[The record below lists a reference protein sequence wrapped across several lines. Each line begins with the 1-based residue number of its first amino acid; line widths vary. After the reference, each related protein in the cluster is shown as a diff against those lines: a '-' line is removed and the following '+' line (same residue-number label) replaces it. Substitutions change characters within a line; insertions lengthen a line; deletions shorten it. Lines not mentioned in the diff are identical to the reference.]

1 MKLAFKIQYKG
12 THYSGF
18 QSQKNANSIQDEL
31 IRAFKQISVDNLQ
44 MNYSGRTDKGVH
56 ALGQVFDIVV
66 NQDRSDMQWINGLNS
81 NLPNDIS
88 VVDVDRVEDTFHS
101 RFDAIDRTYS
111 YLIFNSPSRNV
122 LLDDF
127 YYWEQSDLDIDKM
140 NEESQCLPNM
150 LSGQQLIEVEQVL
163 INNFPDK
170 VIILRLGGLIG
181 PDRHPIHR
189 LRMCSRIDAGLNPVN
204 LIHQIDVLAGLEK
217 VLLTQKKQHCYN
229 LVSPYHPIKED
240 YYSQLA
246 YQWKI
251 PPLKFDRQANYPKK
265 ISSNRFVSDYDFSF
279 IVEKLLI
286 E

>member
-18 QSQKNANSIQDEL
+18 QSQKNSNSIQDEL
-31 IRAFKQISVDNLQ
+31 IRAFKQISVDDLQ

-66 NQDRSDMQWINGLNS
+66 SQDRSDMQWINGLNS

-88 VVDVDRVEDTFHS
+88 VVGIDRVEDTFHS

-140 NEESQCLPNM
+140 NEESQCLIGKHNFSSFRSLSCGSNNPERDIKKIEINKLGNIIEIKITANAFLQNM
-150 LSGQQLIEVEQVL
+150 VRIIVGTLLEIGKDQIKTSLKEILESKDRNSAGIT
-163 INNFPDK
+163 INP
-170 VIILRLGGLIG
+170 RGLIFLG
-181 PDRHPIHR
+181 PNYENITK
-189 LRMCSRIDAGLNPVN
+189 LNPAKSP
-204 LIHQIDVLAGLEK
+204 LIRK
-217 VLLTQKKQHCYN
+217 
-229 LVSPYHPIKED
+229 
-240 YYSQLA
+240 
-246 YQWKI
+246 
-251 PPLKFDRQANYPKK
+251 
-265 ISSNRFVSDYDFSF
+265 
-279 IVEKLLI
+279 
-286 E
+286 

>member
-66 NQDRSDMQWINGLNS
+66 SQDRSDMQWINGLNS

-88 VVDVDRVEDTFHS
+88 IVGVDRVEDTFHS

-140 NEESQCLPNM
+140 NEESQCLIGKHNFSSFRSLSCGSNNPERDIKKIEINKFGNIIEITITANAFLQNM
-150 LSGQQLIEVEQVL
+150 VRIIVGTLLEIGKDQIKTSLKEILESKDRNSAGIT
-163 INNFPDK
+163 INP
-170 VIILRLGGLIG
+170 RGLIFLG
-181 PDRHPIHR
+181 PNYENTTK
-189 LRMCSRIDAGLNPVN
+189 LNPAKSP
-204 LIHQIDVLAGLEK
+204 LIRI
-217 VLLTQKKQHCYN
+217 
-229 LVSPYHPIKED
+229 
-240 YYSQLA
+240 
-246 YQWKI
+246 
-251 PPLKFDRQANYPKK
+251 
-265 ISSNRFVSDYDFSF
+265 
-279 IVEKLLI
+279 
-286 E
+286 

>member
-66 NQDRSDMQWINGLNS
+66 SQDRSDMQWINGLNS

-140 NEESQCLPNM
+140 NEESQCLIGKHNFSSFRSLSCGSNNPERDIKKIEINKLENIVEIKITANAFLQNM
-150 LSGQQLIEVEQVL
+150 VRIIVGTLLEIGKDQIKTSIREILESKDRNSAGIT
-163 INNFPDK
+163 INP
-170 VIILRLGGLIG
+170 RGLIFLG
-181 PDRHPIHR
+181 PNYENITK
-189 LRMCSRIDAGLNPVN
+189 LNPAKSP
-204 LIHQIDVLAGLEK
+204 LIRI
-217 VLLTQKKQHCYN
+217 
-229 LVSPYHPIKED
+229 
-240 YYSQLA
+240 
-246 YQWKI
+246 
-251 PPLKFDRQANYPKK
+251 
-265 ISSNRFVSDYDFSF
+265 
-279 IVEKLLI
+279 
-286 E
+286 

>member
-66 NQDRSDMQWINGLNS
+66 SQDRSDMQWINGLNS

-140 NEESQCLPNM
+140 NEESQCLIGKHNFSSFRSLSCGSNNPERDIKKIEINKLGNIIEITITANAFLQNM
-150 LSGQQLIEVEQVL
+150 VRIIVGTLLEIGKDQIKTSLREILESKDRNSAGIT
-163 INNFPDK
+163 INP
-170 VIILRLGGLIG
+170 RGLIFLG
-181 PDRHPIHR
+181 PNYENTTK
-189 LRMCSRIDAGLNPVN
+189 LNPAKSP
-204 LIHQIDVLAGLEK
+204 LIRI
-217 VLLTQKKQHCYN
+217 
-229 LVSPYHPIKED
+229 
-240 YYSQLA
+240 
-246 YQWKI
+246 
-251 PPLKFDRQANYPKK
+251 
-265 ISSNRFVSDYDFSF
+265 
-279 IVEKLLI
+279 
-286 E
+286 

>member
-1 MKLAFKIQYKG
+1 LKLAFKIQYKG

-66 NQDRSDMQWINGLNS
+66 SQDRSDMQWINGLNS

-140 NEESQCLPNM
+140 NEESQCLIGKHNFSSFRSLSCGSNNPERDIKKIEINKLGNIIEIKITANAFLQNM
-150 LSGQQLIEVEQVL
+150 VRIIVGTLLEIGKDQIKTSLREILESKDRNSAGIT
-163 INNFPDK
+163 INP
-170 VIILRLGGLIG
+170 RGLIFLG
-181 PDRHPIHR
+181 PNYENITK
-189 LRMCSRIDAGLNPVN
+189 LNPAKSP
-204 LIHQIDVLAGLEK
+204 LIRI
-217 VLLTQKKQHCYN
+217 
-229 LVSPYHPIKED
+229 
-240 YYSQLA
+240 
-246 YQWKI
+246 
-251 PPLKFDRQANYPKK
+251 
-265 ISSNRFVSDYDFSF
+265 
-279 IVEKLLI
+279 
-286 E
+286 

>member
-56 ALGQVFDIVV
+56 ALGQVFDVV
-66 NQDRSDMQWINGLNS
+66 VSQDRSDMQWINGLNS

-88 VVDVDRVEDTFHS
+88 VVDVERVEDTFHS

-140 NEESQCLPNM
+140 NEESQYLIGKHNFSSFRSLSCGSNNPERDIKKIEINKLGNIIEIKITANAFLQNM
-150 LSGQQLIEVEQVL
+150 VRIIVGTLLEIGKDQIKTSLREILESKDRNSAGIT
-163 INNFPDK
+163 INP
-170 VIILRLGGLIG
+170 RGLIFLG
-181 PDRHPIHR
+181 PNYENITK
-189 LRMCSRIDAGLNPVN
+189 LNPAKSP
-204 LIHQIDVLAGLEK
+204 LIRI
-217 VLLTQKKQHCYN
+217 
-229 LVSPYHPIKED
+229 
-240 YYSQLA
+240 
-246 YQWKI
+246 
-251 PPLKFDRQANYPKK
+251 
-265 ISSNRFVSDYDFSF
+265 
-279 IVEKLLI
+279 
-286 E
+286 

>member
-66 NQDRSDMQWINGLNS
+66 SQDRSDMQWINGLNS

-88 VVDVDRVEDTFHS
+88 IVGVDRVEDTFHS

-111 YLIFNSPSRNV
+111 YLIFNSSSRNV

-140 NEESQCLPNM
+140 NEESQCLIGKHNFSSFRSLSCLSNNPERDIKKIEINKLGNIIEIKITANAFLQNM
-150 LSGQQLIEVEQVL
+150 VRIIVGTLLEIGKDQIKTPLREILESKDRNNAGIT
-163 INNFPDK
+163 INP
-170 VIILRLGGLIG
+170 RGLIFLG
-181 PDRHPIHR
+181 PNYENITK
-189 LRMCSRIDAGLNPVN
+189 LNPEKSP
-204 LIHQIDVLAGLEK
+204 LIRI
-217 VLLTQKKQHCYN
+217 
-229 LVSPYHPIKED
+229 
-240 YYSQLA
+240 
-246 YQWKI
+246 
-251 PPLKFDRQANYPKK
+251 
-265 ISSNRFVSDYDFSF
+265 
-279 IVEKLLI
+279 
-286 E
+286 

>member
-66 NQDRSDMQWINGLNS
+66 SQDRSDMQWINGLNS

-88 VVDVDRVEDTFHS
+88 IVGVDRVEDTFHS

-111 YLIFNSPSRNV
+111 YLIFNSSSRNV

-140 NEESQCLPNM
+140 NEESQCLIGKHNFSSFRSLSCLSNNPERDIKKIEINKLGNIIEIKITANAFLQNMVRIIVGTLLEIGKDQIKTSLREILENKDRNSAGITINPRGLTFLGPNYEN
-150 LSGQQLIEVEQVL
+150 IT
-163 INNFPDK
+163 K
-170 VIILRLGGLIG
+170 
-181 PDRHPIHR
+181 
-189 LRMCSRIDAGLNPVN
+189 LNPAKSP
-204 LIHQIDVLAGLEK
+204 LIRI
-217 VLLTQKKQHCYN
+217 
-229 LVSPYHPIKED
+229 
-240 YYSQLA
+240 
-246 YQWKI
+246 
-251 PPLKFDRQANYPKK
+251 
-265 ISSNRFVSDYDFSF
+265 
-279 IVEKLLI
+279 
-286 E
+286 

>member
-127 YYWEQSDLDIDKM
+127 YYWEQSDLDVDKM
-140 NEESQCLPNM
+140 NEESQCLIGKHNFSSFRSLSCGSNNPERDIKKIEINKLGNIIEIKITANAFLQNM
-150 LSGQQLIEVEQVL
+150 VRIIVGTLLEIGKDKIKTSLREILESKDRNSAGIT
-163 INNFPDK
+163 INP
-170 VIILRLGGLIG
+170 RGLIFLG
-181 PDRHPIHR
+181 PNYENITK
-189 LRMCSRIDAGLNPVN
+189 LNPAKSP
-204 LIHQIDVLAGLEK
+204 LIRI
-217 VLLTQKKQHCYN
+217 
-229 LVSPYHPIKED
+229 
-240 YYSQLA
+240 
-246 YQWKI
+246 
-251 PPLKFDRQANYPKK
+251 
-265 ISSNRFVSDYDFSF
+265 
-279 IVEKLLI
+279 
-286 E
+286 

>member
-66 NQDRSDMQWINGLNS
+66 SQDRSDMQWINGLNS

-88 VVDVDRVEDTFHS
+88 IVGVDRVEDTFHS

-140 NEESQCLPNM
+140 NEESQCLIGKHNFSSFRSLSCGSNNPERDIKKIEINKLGNIIEIKITANAFLQNM
-150 LSGQQLIEVEQVL
+150 VRIIVGTLLEIGKDQIKTSLREILESKDRNSAGIT
-163 INNFPDK
+163 INP
-170 VIILRLGGLIG
+170 RGLIFLG
-181 PDRHPIHR
+181 PNYENITK
-189 LRMCSRIDAGLNPVN
+189 LNPAKSP
-204 LIHQIDVLAGLEK
+204 LIRI
-217 VLLTQKKQHCYN
+217 
-229 LVSPYHPIKED
+229 
-240 YYSQLA
+240 
-246 YQWKI
+246 
-251 PPLKFDRQANYPKK
+251 
-265 ISSNRFVSDYDFSF
+265 
-279 IVEKLLI
+279 
-286 E
+286 

>member
-12 THYSGF
+12 TNYSGF

-31 IRAFKQISVDNLQ
+31 IRAFKQISIDNLQ

-66 NQDRSDMQWINGLNS
+66 SQDRSDMQWINGLNS

-88 VVDVDRVEDTFHS
+88 VVEVDRVEDTFHS

-140 NEESQCLPNM
+140 NEESQCLIGKHNFSSFRSLSCGSNNPERDIKKIEINKLGNIIEIKITANAFLQNM
-150 LSGQQLIEVEQVL
+150 VRIIVGTLLEIGKDQIKTSLREILESKDRNSAGIT
-163 INNFPDK
+163 INP
-170 VIILRLGGLIG
+170 RGLIFLG
-181 PDRHPIHR
+181 PNYENITK
-189 LRMCSRIDAGLNPVN
+189 LNPAKSP
-204 LIHQIDVLAGLEK
+204 LIRI
-217 VLLTQKKQHCYN
+217 
-229 LVSPYHPIKED
+229 
-240 YYSQLA
+240 
-246 YQWKI
+246 
-251 PPLKFDRQANYPKK
+251 
-265 ISSNRFVSDYDFSF
+265 
-279 IVEKLLI
+279 
-286 E
+286 

>member
-66 NQDRSDMQWINGLNS
+66 SQDRSDMQWINGLNS

-88 VVDVDRVEDTFHS
+88 VVNVDRVEDTFHS

-140 NEESQCLPNM
+140 NEESQCLIGKHNFSSFRSLSCGSNNPERDIKKIEINKLGNIIEIKITANAFLQNM
-150 LSGQQLIEVEQVL
+150 VRIIVGTLLEIGKDQIKTSLREILESKDRNSAGIT
-163 INNFPDK
+163 INP
-170 VIILRLGGLIG
+170 RGLIFLG
-181 PDRHPIHR
+181 PNYENITK
-189 LRMCSRIDAGLNPVN
+189 LNLS
-204 LIHQIDVLAGLEK
+204 LIHI
-217 VLLTQKKQHCYN
+217 
-229 LVSPYHPIKED
+229 
-240 YYSQLA
+240 
-246 YQWKI
+246 
-251 PPLKFDRQANYPKK
+251 
-265 ISSNRFVSDYDFSF
+265 
-279 IVEKLLI
+279 
-286 E
+286 

>member
-66 NQDRSDMQWINGLNS
+66 SQDRSDMQWINGLNS

-140 NEESQCLPNM
+140 NEESQCLIGKHNFSSFRSLSCGSNNPERDKKKKEINKLGNIIEIKITANAFLQNM
-150 LSGQQLIEVEQVL
+150 VRIIVGTLLEIGKDQIKTSLREILESKDRNSAGIT
-163 INNFPDK
+163 INP
-170 VIILRLGGLIG
+170 RGLIFLG
-181 PDRHPIHR
+181 PNYENITK
-189 LRMCSRIDAGLNPVN
+189 LNPAKSP
-204 LIHQIDVLAGLEK
+204 LIRI
-217 VLLTQKKQHCYN
+217 
-229 LVSPYHPIKED
+229 
-240 YYSQLA
+240 
-246 YQWKI
+246 
-251 PPLKFDRQANYPKK
+251 
-265 ISSNRFVSDYDFSF
+265 
-279 IVEKLLI
+279 
-286 E
+286 

>member
-56 ALGQVFDIVV
+56 ALGQIFDIVV
-66 NQDRSDMQWINGLNS
+66 SQDRSDMQWINGLNS

-140 NEESQCLPNM
+140 NEESQCLIGKHNFSSFRSLSCGSNNPERDIKKIEINKLGNIIEIKITANAFLQNM
-150 LSGQQLIEVEQVL
+150 VRIIVGTLLEIGKDQIKTSLREILESKDRNSAGIT
-163 INNFPDK
+163 INP
-170 VIILRLGGLIG
+170 RGLIFLG
-181 PDRHPIHR
+181 PNYENITK
-189 LRMCSRIDAGLNPVN
+189 LNPAKSP
-204 LIHQIDVLAGLEK
+204 LIRI
-217 VLLTQKKQHCYN
+217 
-229 LVSPYHPIKED
+229 
-240 YYSQLA
+240 
-246 YQWKI
+246 
-251 PPLKFDRQANYPKK
+251 
-265 ISSNRFVSDYDFSF
+265 
-279 IVEKLLI
+279 
-286 E
+286 

>member
-31 IRAFKQISVDNLQ
+31 LRAFKQISVDNLQ

-66 NQDRSDMQWINGLNS
+66 SQDRSDMQWINGLNS

-88 VVDVDRVEDTFHS
+88 VVNVDRVEDTFHS

-140 NEESQCLPNM
+140 NEESQCLIGKHNFSSFRSLSCGSNNPERDIKKIEINKLGNIIEIKITANAFLQNM
-150 LSGQQLIEVEQVL
+150 VRIIVGTLLEIGKDQIKTSLREILESKDRNSAGIT
-163 INNFPDK
+163 INP
-170 VIILRLGGLIG
+170 RGLIFLG
-181 PDRHPIHR
+181 PNYENITK
-189 LRMCSRIDAGLNPVN
+189 LNPAKSP
-204 LIHQIDVLAGLEK
+204 LIRI
-217 VLLTQKKQHCYN
+217 
-229 LVSPYHPIKED
+229 
-240 YYSQLA
+240 
-246 YQWKI
+246 
-251 PPLKFDRQANYPKK
+251 
-265 ISSNRFVSDYDFSF
+265 
-279 IVEKLLI
+279 
-286 E
+286 